1 MFLFDWRLT
10 LTFTIMLHYA
20 AMDDKI
26 PAEEIAKHPV
36 WTKLDAV
43 DCGDS
48 AADRIIGGLN
58 AGLGDFPWIAR
69 LGYIEDDEIDYMCGG
84 ALVTDRHVVTA
95 AHCVQKSDYGLVLT
109 TVRLGEHDTR
119 TDPDCE
125 LKVCAP
131 AVQDRGIKRIISHP
145 QFNKPAFHND
155 VAIIELDKP
164 VTLNNYV
171 APICLPRTAEQLAN
185 FKIGDEMTVA
195 GWGKMNMTTEER
207 AKVLQFVNVPVVAP
221 AMCDSFG
228 KGFKLFESEICA
240 GAEHNKDACGGD
252 SGGPLMKVFDTPEGP
267 KSYLVGVVSFGPTI
281 CGIKKPGVY
290 ASVAYFLKF
299 ILDHLV

>member
-1 MFLFDWRLT
+1 MASPCDSR
-10 LTFTIMLHYA
+10 
-20 AMDDKI
+20 DDEKLSAEDI
-26 PAEEIAKHPV
+26 ARQPA
-36 WTKLDAV
+36 WLKLDAM

-48 AADRIIGGLN
+48 AADRII
-58 AGLGDFPWIAR
+58 
-69 LGYIEDDEIDYMCGG
+69 EDDEVDYMCGG
-84 ALVTDRHVVTA
+84 ALVSDRHVVTA
-95 AHCVQKSDYGLVLT
+95 AHCVQKSDYGPVLT

-119 TDPDCE
+119 TNPDCE

-145 QFNKPAFHND
+145 LFNKPAFHND
-155 VAIIELDKP
+155 VAIIELDTP
-164 VTLNNYV
+164 VTLNIV
-171 APICLPRTAEQLAN
+171 S
-185 FKIGDEMTVA
+185 
-195 GWGKMNMTTEER
+195 
-207 AKVLQFVNVPVVAP
+207 P
-221 AMCDSFG
+221 ALCDSFG
-228 KGFKLFESEICA
+228 KAFKLFESEICA